1 MNSTNNNQADLST
14 IENTVD
20 NQTTNIE
27 LQVGHI
33 VKGVVCQTDNRLIR
47 VLIGSKVCFL
57 PVSEVSWTSNKCQIK
72 EKDEIK
78 AVVVKI
84 QENGSV
90 MLSIKRLQD
99 DPWKNVQDK
108 LHVGMKVKG
117 SIQRVLEFGLSI
129 DIGNSITALL
139 HKKTIGFEKDTNFFD
154 YILLGN
160 KLEVEIAEIDMV
172 SRKVYL
178 KCDNFLEQYPK
189 RN

>member
-1 MNSTNNNQADLST
+1 MQQDNITSGKTAVHLDMSD
-14 IENTVD
+14 TV
-20 NQTTNIE
+20 E

-33 VKGVVCQTDNRLIR
+33 VKGIVKSCHKKFII
-47 VLIGSKVCFL
+47 VLLDTKECYL
-57 PVSEVSWTSNKCQIK
+57 PVSEVSWTSKKLLLK
-72 EKDEIK
+72 EKDEIE

-90 MLSIKRLQD
+90 MLSIKRLQE
-99 DPWKNVQDK
+99 DPWKNVHEK
-108 LHVGMKVKG
+108 LRVGQKIDGIIQHVL
-117 SIQRVLEFGLSI
+117 QFGLAI

-139 HKKTIGFEKDTNFFD
+139 HKKTIGFDKDINFFD

-160 KLEVEIAEIDMV
+160 KLEVEIMEIDAEA
-172 SRKVYL
+172 RKVYL

>member
-1 MNSTNNNQADLST
+1 MGAK
-14 IENTVD
+14 E
-20 NQTTNIE
+20 
-27 LQVGHI
+27 
-33 VKGVVCQTDNRLIR
+33 CY
-47 VLIGSKVCFL
+47 L
-57 PVSEVSWTSNKCQIK
+57 PVSEVSWTNKKLQLK

-90 MLSIKRLQD
+90 MLSIKRLLE
-99 DPWKNVQDK
+99 DPWKNVHEK
-108 LHVGMKVKG
+108 LRVGQKIDGIIQHVL
-117 SIQRVLEFGLSI
+117 QFGLAI

-139 HKKTIGFEKDTNFFD
+139 HKKTIGFDKDINFFD

-160 KLEVEIAEIDMV
+160 KLEVEIMEIDAEA
-172 SRKVYL
+172 RKVYL

>member
-1 MNSTNNNQADLST
+1 MAEQSIEIKELS
-14 IENTVD
+14 D
-20 NQTTNIE
+20 NVE

-33 VKGVVCQTDNRLIR
+33 IQGIVDGVGKKMIK
-47 VLIGSKVCFL
+47 VLLGSKVCFL
-57 PVSEVSWTSNKCQIK
+57 PVSEVSWTSKKCQIK

-84 QENGSV
+84 QENGNV

-99 DPWKNVQDK
+99 DPWKDFQNK
-108 LHVGMKVKG
+108 FHVGIKVKG

-160 KLEVEIAEIDMV
+160 MLEVEIAEIDMV

>member
-1 MNSTNNNQADLST
+1 MAEQSIEIKDLS
-14 IENTVD
+14 D
-20 NQTTNIE
+20 NVE

-33 VKGVVCQTDNRLIR
+33 VKGIVDGGDKKMIR
-47 VLIGSKVCFL
+47 VLLGSKVCFL
-57 PVSEVSWTSNKCQIK
+57 PVSEVSWNHKKTQLK
-72 EKDEIK
+72 EKDDIE

-84 QENGSV
+84 QDDGNV

-99 DPWKNVQDK
+99 DPWKNVHEK
-108 LHVGMKVKG
+108 LRVGQKIDGIIQHVL
-117 SIQRVLEFGLSI
+117 QFGLAI

-139 HKKTIGFEKDTNFFD
+139 HKKTIGFDKDINFFD

-160 KLEVEIAEIDMV
+160 KLEVEIMEIDAEA
-172 SRKVYL
+172 RKVYL

>member
-1 MNSTNNNQADLST
+1 MQQDNNIYAQTIDSTGLSD
-14 IENTVD
+14 TV
-20 NQTTNIE
+20 E
-27 LQVGHI
+27 LQIGHI
-33 VKGVVCQTDNRLIR
+33 VKGVVKSCHKDFIV
-47 VLIGSKVCFL
+47 VLLGTKVCYL
-57 PVSEVSWTSNKCQIK
+57 PVSEVSWINKKKLLK
-72 EKDEIK
+72 EKDEIE

-99 DPWKNVQDK
+99 DPWKNVQGK
-108 LHVGMKVKG
+108 LHVGMKIKG
-117 SIQRVLEFGLSI
+117 IIQHVFQFGLAI

-160 KLEVEIAEIDMV
+160 KLEVEIMEIDTEA
-172 SRKVYL
+172 RKVYL

>member
-1 MNSTNNNQADLST
+1 MAEQSIEIKDLS
-14 IENTVD
+14 D
-20 NQTTNIE
+20 NVE

-33 VKGVVCQTDNRLIR
+33 VKGIVDGGEKKLIR
-47 VLIGSKVCFL
+47 VLLGSKVCFL

-72 EKDEIK
+72 EKDEIEV
-78 AVVVKI
+78 VVVKI

-99 DPWKNVQDK
+99 DPWKKVQDIFY
-108 LHVGMKVKG
+108 VGMKVKG

-139 HKKTIGFEKDTNFFD
+139 HKKTIGFEKGTNFFD

-160 KLEVEIAEIDMV
+160 MLEVEITEIDME

-189 RN
+189 RNK

>member
-1 MNSTNNNQADLST
+1 MQQYNITNG
-14 IENTVD
+14 
-20 NQTTNIE
+20 QTTVHSEVFETVE

-33 VKGVVCQTDNRLIR
+33 VKGVVKSCHKNFII
-47 VLIGSKVCFL
+47 VLLGTKVCYL
-57 PVSEVSWTSNKCQIK
+57 PVSEVSWIAKKSPLK
-72 EKDEIK
+72 EKDEIE

-99 DPWKNVQDK
+99 DPWKKIQYK

-117 SIQRVLEFGLSI
+117 TIQHVLQFGLAI

-160 KLEVEIAEIDMV
+160 MLEVEITEIDME

-178 KCDNFLEQYPK
+178 KCDNFLQQYPK

>member
-1 MNSTNNNQADLST
+1 MLQDSIINEQETAHSEMSDA
-14 IENTVD
+14 V
-20 NQTTNIE
+20 E

-33 VKGVVCQTDNRLIR
+33 VKGIVKSCRKKNII
-47 VLIGSKVCFL
+47 VLLGAKECYL
-57 PVSEVSWTSNKCQIK
+57 PVSEVSWTNKKLQLK

-90 MLSIKRLQD
+90 MLSIKRLLE
-99 DPWKNVQDK
+99 DPWKNVHEK
-108 LHVGMKVKG
+108 LRVGQKIDGIIQHVL
-117 SIQRVLEFGLSI
+117 QFGLAI

-139 HKKTIGFEKDTNFFD
+139 HKKTIGFDKDINFFD

-160 KLEVEIAEIDMV
+160 KLEVEIMEIDAEA
-172 SRKVYL
+172 RKVYL

>member
-1 MNSTNNNQADLST
+1 MQQDNIINGQAIAQS
-14 IENTVD
+14 EKFD
-20 NQTTNIE
+20 NVE

-33 VKGVVCQTDNRLIR
+33 VKGVVKSCHKNFII
-47 VLIGSKVCFL
+47 VLLGTKVCYL
-57 PVSEVSWTSNKCQIK
+57 PVSEVSWNHKKTQLK
-72 EKDEIK
+72 EKDDIE

-160 KLEVEIAEIDMV
+160 MLEVEIAEIDMV

>member
-1 MNSTNNNQADLST
+1 MQQDNITSGKT
-14 IENTVD
+14 TVLLEMSD
-20 NQTTNIE
+20 TVE

-33 VKGVVCQTDNRLIR
+33 VKGVVKSCHKNFII
-47 VLIGSKVCFL
+47 VLLGTNECYL
-57 PVSEVSWTSNKCQIK
+57 PVSEVSWTNKKSQLK
-72 EKDEIK
+72 ENDEIE

-99 DPWKNVQDK
+99 DPWKKVQDK
-108 LHVGMKVKG
+108 FYVGMKVKG

-139 HKKTIGFEKDTNFFD
+139 HKKTIGFEKGTNFFD

-160 KLEVEIAEIDMV
+160 MLEVEITEIDME

-189 RN
+189 RNK

>member
-1 MNSTNNNQADLST
+1 MQQDNIINGQAIAQSDKF
-14 IENTVD
+14 D
-20 NQTTNIE
+20 NVE

-33 VKGVVCQTDNRLIR
+33 VKGVVNSCHKNFII
-47 VLIGSKVCFL
+47 VLLGTKVCYL
-57 PVSEVSWTSNKCQIK
+57 PVSEVSWNHKKTQLK
-72 EKDEIK
+72 EKDEIE

-84 QENGSV
+84 QDDGSV

-99 DPWKNVQDK
+99 DPWKNVQEK
-108 LHVGMKVKG
+108 LYVGQKVKG
-117 SIQRVLEFGLSI
+117 AIQHVSQFGLAI

-160 KLEVEIAEIDMV
+160 MLEVEIAEIDMV

>member
-1 MNSTNNNQADLST
+1 MLQDSIINEQSTAHSEISDA
-14 IENTVD
+14 V
-20 NQTTNIE
+20 E

-33 VKGVVCQTDNRLIR
+33 VKGIVKSCHKKFII
-47 VLIGSKVCFL
+47 VLLGTKECYL
-57 PVSEVSWTSNKCQIK
+57 PVSEVSWTNKKMQLK
-72 EKDEIK
+72 EKDEIE
-78 AVVVKI
+78 AVVLKI
-84 QENGSV
+84 NENGSV

-99 DPWKNVQDK
+99 DPWKKVQDIFY
-108 LHVGMKVKG
+108 VGMKVKG

-139 HKKTIGFEKDTNFFD
+139 HKKTIGFEKGTNFFD

-160 KLEVEIAEIDMV
+160 MLEVEITEIDME

-189 RN
+189 RNK

>member
-1 MNSTNNNQADLST
+1 MAEQSIEIKKLS
-14 IENTVD
+14 D
-20 NQTTNIE
+20 NVE

-33 VKGVVCQTDNRLIR
+33 IQGIVDGVGKKMIR
-47 VLIGSKVCFL
+47 VLLGSKVCFL
-57 PVSEVSWTSNKCQIK
+57 PVSEVSWTSKKCQIK
-72 EKDEIK
+72 EKDKIK

-84 QENGSV
+84 QENGNV

-99 DPWKNVQDK
+99 DPGKNVQDK

-139 HKKTIGFEKDTNFFD
+139 HKKTIGFDKDTNFFD

-160 KLEVEIAEIDMV
+160 MLEVEITEIDME

-189 RN
+189 RNK